1 MSTNLEQIEVRSD
14 SKLYPVSILI
24 DTSGSMEYFE
34 TDLQAAVNSLT
45 TISALSE
52 KESSDVLITL
62 VTFNNSVEIYD
73 TVSLNNFVAPSFKT
87 GGATRMG
94 KALEDTLNRT
104 DEIIHAMS
112 EIKMNRPAIFLISD
126 GLPTDDVKKS
136 IKRLKES
143 HVQFFAFGLNK
154 ESVAA
159 LTKISPNK
167 DAFLIDCKS
176 GESPIVPFIEFV
188 SQSITKV
195 SQSQAGTDVQ
205 LAIPENV
212 QYVTQMA

>member
-62 VTFNNSVEIYD
+62 VTFNNSVEVYD

-87 GGATRMG
+87 GGMG

>member
-62 VTFNNSVEIYD
+62 VTFNNSVEVYD

-94 KALEDTLNRT
+94 KALEDT
-104 DEIIHAMS
+104 
-112 EIKMNRPAIFLISD
+112 
-126 GLPTDDVKKS
+126 
-136 IKRLKES
+136 
-143 HVQFFAFGLNK
+143 FFAFGLNK

>member
-62 VTFNNSVEIYD
+62 VTFNNSVEVYD

-94 KALEDTLNRT
+94 KALEDTLNR
-104 DEIIHAMS
+104 
-112 EIKMNRPAIFLISD
+112 ISD

>member
-62 VTFNNSVEIYD
+62 VTFNNSVEVYD

-126 GLPTDDVKKS
+126 GLPTDDVKK
-136 IKRLKES
+136 KYQTLERKPC
-143 HVQFFAFGLNK
+143 
-154 ESVAA
+154 SVFRFW
-159 LTKISPNK
+159 T
-167 DAFLIDCKS
+167 
-176 GESPIVPFIEFV
+176 
-188 SQSITKV
+188 
-195 SQSQAGTDVQ
+195 
-205 LAIPENV
+205 
-212 QYVTQMA
+212 